1 MQNEAKRKNR
11 CSSIKEQKRQAEQV
25 EKMLQSAV
33 KMRQDKKNAEFVAS
47 CVFAFRCGKPAI
59 GLLAA
64 NKKQIDMKK

>member
-33 KMRQDKKNAEFVAS
+33 KMRQDKKNATGCIFGLWKKRETR
-47 CVFAFRCGKPAI
+47 VF
-59 GLLAA
+59 LLPEH
-64 NKKQIDMKK
+64 NKK

>member
-33 KMRQDKKNAEFVAS
+33 KMRQDKKNATGCIFGLWKKRETRFLREEEFEGA
-47 CVFAFRCGKPAI
+47 RR
-59 GLLAA
+59 
-64 NKKQIDMKK
+64 